1 MNFFQDPSPVKRVL
15 ILSVSA
21 GAGHL
26 RAAEALRETARTR
39 FPDVELE
46 HLDFL
51 DFTTEAFRRFYADSY
66 DYLVE
71 RQPSLWK
78 YLYEFTD
85 KPKTPSKL
93 QDFRRA
99 IENLNV
105 RGFKKRLKA
114 FAPDAVICTHFLP
127 AQYMARRIRKQKFDR
142 PVWVVVT
149 DFDVHTLWLQECMTG
164 YFAAAEE
171 VAWRMR
177 DRGIDPASLRITGIP
192 VMPAFSSPL
201 PREECARELGLDP
214 RRLTV
219 LLMAGAKGTE
229 RAHRMA
235 ERLLQ
240 IEAPFQIVAIA
251 GRNEKLLKNLQ
262 TLAESDPLRLFPIG
276 FTKTIERAMAAS
288 DLAITKPGGLI
299 SSECLAMGLPM
310 ILVFTIPGQEERN
323 ATHLLEHQVALE
335 AYDEAGLEFRVA
347 ALVRDPE
354 RLSAMKQ
361 KARDLG
367 KPDAAIHILQTVLER
382 GPNRTGTD

>member
-1 MNFFQDPSPVKRVL
+1 MKSSQNSPPMKRIL

-26 RAAEALRETARTR
+26 RAADALRETARTR
-39 FPDVELE
+39 FPNLEVE

-93 QDFRRA
+93 QEFGRA

-127 AQYMARRIRKQKFDR
+127 AQYLARRIRKQKFDR

-149 DFDVHTLWLQECMTG
+149 DFDVHALWLQEGMTG

-177 DRGIDPASLRITGIP
+177 DRGLDPASLRVTGIP
-192 VMPAFSSPL
+192 VMPAFSSTL

-214 RRLTV
+214 WRTTV

-240 IEAPFQIVAIA
+240 IDAPFQIVAIA
-251 GRNEKLLKNLQ
+251 GRNQKLLRNLQ
-262 TLAESDPLRLFPIG
+262 NLAESQPLRLFPVG
-276 FTKTIERAMAAS
+276 FTKTIERVMAAS

-323 ATHLLEHQVALE
+323 ATYLLEHQVALE
-335 AYDEAGLEFRVA
+335 AYDEAGLEFRAA

-354 RLSAMKQ
+354 RLSGMKQ

-367 KPDAAIHILQTVLER
+367 RPNAAQHILQTILEHELT
-382 GPNRTGTD
+382 RTDI